1 MRMEKVAQHLSLL
14 ASNFSP
20 LVTTSGQPQ
29 CLTNENFRQAQ
40 GLNAKKA
47 YATLS
52 QNRFEAFPDLGKTFR
67 RRNQQMIVDLLPVQ
81 VFVQMKIAA
90 VKITHFSPGG
100 L

>member
-40 GLNAKKA
+40 GLNTKK
-47 YATLS
+47 
-52 QNRFEAFPDLGKTFR
+52 
-67 RRNQQMIVDLLPVQ
+67 
-81 VFVQMKIAA
+81 KIAKSIPRTGCQTA
-90 VKITHFSPGG
+90 AFRAAAAGHHAKI